1 MRPATATMAATMMVT
16 LLASPALAQMNGT
29 PTPAAPAQQQGAE
42 QSPGNAQTQGS
53 MREMMRQM
61 MREMMQERMQEDRN
75 PQAERS
81 GGGRWQR
88 DFREGP
94 PEGRSMRE
102 GRHGMGARMMHG
114 AGMRMMFAIMDANGD
129 GALSQN
135 EVQDLVGRIFNAVD
149 NNGDGNI
156 DMEEIQTFFRGASDQ
171 SPE

>member
-1 MRPATATMAATMMVT
+1 MRPATATMAATVMMT
-16 LLASPALAQMNGT
+16 LLASPALAQMGGT

-61 MREMMQERMQEDRN
+61 MREMMQERMQED
-75 PQAERS
+75 
-81 GGGRWQR
+81 GGGRWHR

-114 AGMRMMFAIMDANGD
+114 AAMRMMFAIMDANGD

-156 DMEEIQTFFRGASDQ
+156 DMEEIQTFFHGGSDQ
-171 SPE
+171 PPE